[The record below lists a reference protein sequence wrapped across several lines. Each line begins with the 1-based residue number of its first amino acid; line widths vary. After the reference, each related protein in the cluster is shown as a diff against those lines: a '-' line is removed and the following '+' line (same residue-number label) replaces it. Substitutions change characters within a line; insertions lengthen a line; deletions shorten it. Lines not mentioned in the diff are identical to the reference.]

1 MNLNQISIPSLDLS
15 KSVPFYE
22 KLGLKLMVK
31 SFSDYARFECPDGG
45 ATFSLHRVATLPK
58 GDGICIYFEC
68 NDIETYVDELISKG
82 ISFEELPE
90 DKKWLWFEAR
100 LKDVVGNQI
109 ILYYAGKTGVFP
121 PWRLD
126 S

>member
-1 MNLNQISIPSLDLS
+1 MNLNQISIPSLNLS

-22 KLGLKLMVK
+22 KLGLKLIVK
-31 SFSDYARFECPDGG
+31 SFPDYARFECPDGG

-90 DKKWLWFEAR
+90 DKKWLWCEAR
-100 LKDVVGNQI
+100 LKDVDGNQI
-109 ILYYAGKTGVFP
+109 ILYYAGKNRRFP